1 MHRTTRRFWECF
13 DELPA
18 EIQRVAREN
27 FELLKADSRHP
38 SLHFKKVGDF
48 WSARVGHAYRAL
60 AIKDEA
66 SFVWVWI
73 GSHDE
78 YERIIGA

>member
-1 MHRTTRRFWECF
+1 MHRTTRRFWERF

-27 FELLKADSRHP
+27 FELLKTDLRHP

-48 WSARVGHAYRAL
+48 
-60 AIKDEA
+60 
-66 SFVWVWI
+66 
-73 GSHDE
+73 
-78 YERIIGA
+78 